1 MKEDRGDKDLA
12 LVIQK
17 LKLQVRF
24 LNEQIAHTAKRIKDL
39 EDISEGHRKLNG
51 ELRKEIQYWKEKSSE
66 SEKDKNLLQ
75 GYKKVIED
83 LSKQMVRK

>member
-1 MKEDRGDKDLA
+1 MKEDRGDKDLE

-51 ELRKEIQYWKEKSSE
+51 ELRKAGK
-66 SEKDKNLLQ
+66 
-75 GYKKVIED
+75 
-83 LSKQMVRK
+83 